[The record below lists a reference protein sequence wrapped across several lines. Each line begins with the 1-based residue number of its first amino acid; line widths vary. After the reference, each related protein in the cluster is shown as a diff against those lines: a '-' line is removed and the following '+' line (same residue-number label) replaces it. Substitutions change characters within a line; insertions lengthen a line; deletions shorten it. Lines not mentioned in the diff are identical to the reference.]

1 MINVNNIIKRYGY
14 VKALNDI
21 SFQVERGEILGF
33 LGPNGAGKSTTMK
46 ILTGIISQDSGTVS
60 VADHDISQ
68 NPLEVQKRIG
78 YLPESNPLYYDMR
91 VTDFLKFAAQMRRI
105 SSKDMT
111 SVINNIVDS
120 CNIGSVMYKNISE
133 LSKGFKQRVGLAQAL
148 LGSPEI
154 LILDEPTSGLDPKQI
169 MEIRDLIKQLGK
181 EKTVILS
188 THILQEVEATC
199 TRVIIINEG
208 KIVTSGSI
216 EDLRRN
222 LKGGEA
228 VYASIRGDENAV
240 IARLQENH
248 NISAIDVINRF
259 NDGITSYRITP
270 VTGKDIREDVFH
282 IIAKN
287 GLALT
292 ELRRDALKLE
302 EIFIKLTA
310 KENS

>member
-1 MINVNNIIKRYGY
+1 MISVNNIVKRYGY

-105 SSKDMT
+105 PSKDMT

-222 LKGGEA
+222 LKGGDA

-248 NISAIDVINRF
+248 NVSAIDVINRF
-259 NDGITSYRITP
+259 NDGITNYRITP

-282 IIAKN
+282 IISKN
-287 GLALT
+287 GFALT